1 MGLVVFRGLVR
12 IEEGPPLGRMCLPGP
27 PRGFIVYTPLPRASP
42 PRGLGAVEVAER
54 TAAGLTSVQPRDT
67 VRSLAAVAN
76 VVIGVVQGYSAKRT
90 LDCIALLHQD
100 DAIVPRDGDRV
111 PVRGADIV
119 QDDVVVLR
127 GGDQVPVDGEAL
139 TAEGL
144 DREEALLT
152 GENDPVPTHAGDAVL
167 SGSAVVAG
175 TGVVLAIVV
184 AVRLSR

>member
-12 IEEGPPLGRMCLPGP
+12 IEEGP

-42 PRGLGAVEVAER
+42 PRGLGAV
-54 TAAGLTSVQPRDT
+54 
-67 VRSLAAVAN
+67 
-76 VVIGVVQGYSAKRT
+76 
-90 LDCIALLHQD
+90 
-100 DAIVPRDGDRV
+100 
-111 PVRGADIV
+111 
-119 QDDVVVLR
+119 
-127 GGDQVPVDGEAL
+127 
-139 TAEGL
+139 EGL